1 MNLSPSVKRL
11 IVLIA
16 VCFVDMVGLM
26 IIAPLMPFY
35 ALRFHAQDWMVGWL
49 YSAFSVAQLVASPL
63 WGRFSDRYGRRPALI
78 AGLLG
83 ACGAYLVFG
92 LATSL
97 TVLFLSRIVQG
108 LGGGTT
114 GVAQA
119 YVADAMEP
127 ADRAKALGWVS
138 AGTSL
143 GVIIGP
149 PLGGLATTIG
159 PAAPGLI
166 AAALVFINAL
176 CAWKWLPESR
186 HQYSAPNPAVP
197 AKSPRSVQATLWE
210 IVRHPTRPAPR
221 VIWIYVIGMLALTG
235 LIGVLA
241 LYLKDTFGVTEKGIG
256 YVFMVFGAVGVVMRT
271 APVGWINAW
280 LGEVRTMRLGA
291 ALVLLGLALIP
302 LPPVLFLCVACLV
315 LVPIGNALLFPA
327 STSLVSQRTE
337 RAEMG
342 QVMGAQ
348 QTLRGI
354 AAIFGPAGATA
365 AYQLFGHRIPFAAAA
380 VVVAVALFLTTRE
393 PHAQPVAAASA
404 TIKA

>member
-1 MNLSPSVKRL
+1 MNRDSNIGRL
-11 IVLIA
+11 IVLIL

-26 IIAPLMPFY
+26 VVAPLMPFY
-35 ALRFHAQDWMVGWL
+35 ALKFHAQEWMVGWL
-49 YSAFSVAQLVASPL
+49 ISAFAMAQLVSSPL

-78 AGLLG
+78 IGLV
-83 ACGAYLVFG
+83 AASAAYLVFG
-92 LATSL
+92 FANSV

-127 ADRAKALGWVS
+127 SERAKALGWLS

-149 PLGGLATTIG
+149 QIGSLATQIG
-159 PAAPGLI
+159 PSAPGVV
-166 AAALVFINAL
+166 AAILALANAIG
-176 CAWKWLPESR
+176 AWFWLPESR
-186 HQYSAPNPAVP
+186 HQYSGQQSTTPR
-197 AKSPRSVQATLWE
+197 KSPRSVRETLQE
-210 IVRHPTRPAPR
+210 IVVHPTRPAAR
-221 VIWIYVIGMLALTG
+221 VIWIYVVGMLALNA

-241 LYLKDTFGVTEKGIG
+241 LYLKDTFGITEKSIG
-256 YVFMVFGAVGVVMRT
+256 TVFTVFGVVGVVMRT
-271 APVGWINAW
+271 APVGWINRR

-291 ALVLLGLALIP
+291 ALVCLGLALMP
-302 LPPVLFLCVACLV
+302 LPTFLVGFMLALI
-315 LVPIGNALLFPA
+315 LVPTGTALLFPA
-327 STSLVSQRTE
+327 STALVSQRTE

-354 AAIFGPAGATA
+354 VSIIGPIGATA
-365 AYQLFGHRIPFAAAA
+365 VYQAFGHWIPFTGAA
-380 VVVAVALFLTTRE
+380 VVVAVALLLAARE
-393 PHAQPVAAASA
+393 PHEQPVVAAPA